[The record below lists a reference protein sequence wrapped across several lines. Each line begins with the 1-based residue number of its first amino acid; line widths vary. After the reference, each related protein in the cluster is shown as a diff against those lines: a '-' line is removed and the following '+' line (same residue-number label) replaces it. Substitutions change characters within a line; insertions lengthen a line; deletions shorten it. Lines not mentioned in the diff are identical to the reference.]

1 MDAIYAVVVFVCVAI
16 MYWIPIKL
24 LMGISYSPSQIKGE
38 LELMRR
44 ERKG

>member
-1 MDAIYAVVVFVCVAI
+1 

-24 LMGISYSPSQIKGE
+24 LMGISYSLSQIKGE

-44 ERKG
+44 EGKG